1 MVAGVSLPADI
12 FFARYH
18 LSSEGS
24 TGVAYSPMV
33 DGEVLTF
40 EWDNG
45 VMRDEQTGSIWNFA
59 GRSIDGPLKGNTIT
73 PLPVRS
79 TLWFV
84 LIASYPDSLTYTAAL
99 AVAVMENCFMYPI
112 PRKSFLPSNTE
123 RQ

>member
-24 TGVAYSPMV
+24 TGAAYSPMV

-45 VMRDEQTGSIWNFA
+45 TMRDEQTGSIWNFA
-59 GRSIDGPLKGNTIT
+59 GPVFNSEIKVEVGKRVARDGFCFANL
-73 PLPVRS
+73 
-79 TLWFV
+79 V
-84 LIASYPDSLTYTAAL
+84 LGR
-99 AVAVMENCFMYPI
+99 V
-112 PRKSFLPSNTE
+112 
-123 RQ
+123 